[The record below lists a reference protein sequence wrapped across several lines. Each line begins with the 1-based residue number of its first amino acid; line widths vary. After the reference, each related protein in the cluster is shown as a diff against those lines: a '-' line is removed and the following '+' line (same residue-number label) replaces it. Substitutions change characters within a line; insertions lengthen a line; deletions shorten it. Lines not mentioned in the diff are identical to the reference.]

1 MTLERKIFKNI
12 KEKENDRKYK
22 PKEVYYEDIAIQYLT
37 ILSKNGVDLPKI
49 QWSKIEDGKAIKFKL
64 KEINW
69 PGIEKIIEEND
80 MNPDFNIGSNVYRIR
95 AILKNNNSLADEEI
109 EKLEELGI
117 LRRKKEKQAKKGSLK
132 EKKVKTP
139 KIKEPKI
146 PKKRGRK
153 KKERPP
159 KIEKP
164 KPKSKIDEL
173 LEISEMLFSDGID
186 VSHLK
191 ITKYDNESKK
201 QSYITLKDIDLQ
213 LPFAN
218 INETIEK
225 YNLDPNYCWR

>member
-1 MTLERKIFKNI
+1 MTLEREIYKKLKLN
-12 KEKENDRKYK
+12 ENDRKYK

-37 ILSKNGVDLPKI
+37 ILSENGVDLPKI

-80 MNPDFNIGSNVYRIR
+80 MNPDFNIGSNVFQIR
-95 AILKNNNSLADEEI
+95 TKLKNDNSLTDEEV

-117 LRRKKEKQAKKGSLK
+117 LRRKREKQVKKVSLK
-132 EKKVKTP
+132 EKKV
-139 KIKEPKI
+139 KEPKI

-173 LEISEMLFSDGID
+173 LEISEMLSSDGID

-191 ITKYDNESKK
+191 ITKYDNEIKK
-201 QSYITLKDIDLQ
+201 QSYITLEDIDLQ
-213 LPFAN
+213 FPFAN
-218 INETIEK
+218 IYETIDK